1 MSNPKPKTMDDI
13 LDLPLDTISFK
24 GTNQRVVKDN
34 YHQLV
39 ALPNVTSYS
48 MQQTFHGCPKK
59 FELAKLRAATN
70 APDTREAN
78 VTFAFG
84 HAVGAG
90 VAKFDETQDIRE
102 AIWEAFIAW
111 DVDLLA
117 VELKHGKPTGKS
129 IHEAIWA
136 LYVWKQFHA
145 EETDLGDYE
154 MVQAEATMVV
164 DFEDGHYYIGHVDE
178 LLRERATKR
187 LRVKENKTTAMVN
200 IDAAAYSNSDQGLSY
215 SILAD
220 MLGETEYE
228 VLYTVYSTAEREWR
242 QFSFVKSATKK
253 AEWIQDQLLQ
263 HAQQDQYSELNF
275 FPKRGNNCTAYN
287 RRCPEYELCDMNNK
301 LRFGQTFAE
310 IPRVTS
316 IEEIANIEAIHF
328 STTLSDIV
336 ARQTARLGR
345 KESNHDQS
353 FQEIDG

>member
-1 MSNPKPKTMDDI
+1 MASPKTMDDI
-13 LDLPLDTISFK
+13 LNMPVESLSFK
-24 GTNQRVVKDN
+24 GVGQRVVKDN

-70 APDTREAN
+70 APETREAN

-90 VAKFDETQDIRE
+90 VAKYDETLDIRE

-111 DVDLLA
+111 DVDLLE
-117 VELKHGKPTGKS
+117 VEEKHGKKTGKS

-145 EETDLGDYE
+145 EETDLGE
-154 MVQAEATMVV
+154 FAVVQAEATMVV
-164 DFEDGHYYIGHVDE
+164 DFEDGHYYIGHIDE
-178 LLRERATKR
+178 LLQHEATGR

-200 IDAAAYSNSDQGLSY
+200 IDTASYSNSDQGLSY

-242 QFSFVKSATKK
+242 QFSFVKSAAKK

-263 HAQQDQYSELNF
+263 HAQQDQYSELKF
-275 FPKRGNNCTAYN
+275 FPKRGNNCMAYN
-287 RRCPEYELCDMNNK
+287 RRCPEYELCDINSK
-301 LRFGQTFAE
+301 LRFGMHFEE

-316 IEEIANIEAIHF
+316 IEEINAIETIHY
-328 STTLSDIV
+328 STTLSEIV
-336 ARQTARLGR
+336 ARQQARLAR
-345 KESNHDQS
+345 KES
-353 FQEIDG
+353 